1 VVLEKGK
8 SFADLQQSPL
18 LDSSG
23 DFFAVSRALRYR
35 GGLPILILLHL
46 VFLPVIPLRFP

>member
-8 SFADLQQSPL
+8 SFADLQLSPL

-35 GGLPILILLHL
+35 GGLLILILLHPI
-46 VFLPVIPLRFP
+46 FLPVIRLCFP